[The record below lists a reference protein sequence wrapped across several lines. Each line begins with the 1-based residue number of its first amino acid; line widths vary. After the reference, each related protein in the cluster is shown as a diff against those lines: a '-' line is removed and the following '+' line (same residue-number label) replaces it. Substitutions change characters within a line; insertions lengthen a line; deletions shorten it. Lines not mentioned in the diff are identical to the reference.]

1 MWVPGPSWPGIRLI
15 GAYSVEMG
23 QSWAIRLRI
32 QRPRNFWLI
41 VTVNRMRVVCNH
53 PMRLRLL
60 LFLLLFLNAART
72 GFAGDVVTVK
82 INHFGLEGNYA
93 SPAEPTWVEVS
104 AHNNENGHA
113 VFQLVVSEVNLEN
126 DALPITEVVTVPAEL
141 TASETRV
148 FDVPLHIVPQN
159 HAVLYVQA
167 LSVEGHLLGRTGI
180 VVGQKMNGQI
190 IAMLCAT
197 ADLCRAIRQSIL
209 LSGGPEEQTR
219 KSSSLRLIQ
228 LTKPAPAGWAY
239 SSADIL
245 ILAMPMAQFSAAQRD
260 ALEIYLHRGGS
271 LVLVDDQLLDSSP
284 AEQPRFLDAY
294 RRRAEEG
301 RALSVGDGQFIRL
314 KSVSSRSFSDH
325 FRGLG
330 VAPSTPEELREL
342 VGRLQIGGVAGDPN
356 QVNPWLMRRLGTT
369 FRFPGFFEM
378 LSWIIGY
385 LVLTG
390 VVNFI
395 VLRRIGRPELGW
407 ITTPV
412 LAVLFSVLLYAVSAR
427 NHPSNFGVDEM
438 TVYRLDSLSPLAV
451 TTSRVRISAPVRST
465 VTPVLP
471 GNVVEGPGRRSP
483 FPFGFASGAS
493 QSPSEVFLNT
503 TWETSFPLRRWSF
516 SDLEFE
522 GQRRF
527 AGTVQ
532 RDNLGRIHNETGL
545 NYRQAMIVDER
556 DVFFLGELP
565 AGAVVDLTHVSHQ
578 PYEEETG
585 RRTSDAVAN
594 FPGIPFPH
602 KAIEKEQ
609 WFGEEWTKR
618 SDKEYADLSKQPF
631 ALSELIRGW
640 PKDAKAV
647 FSTTKA
653 VFFGL
658 SNEAT
663 LGATL
668 RDRSPDRK
676 AATLTM
682 IAFEEWP

>member
-1 MWVPGPSWPGIRLI
+1 
-15 GAYSVEMG
+15 
-23 QSWAIRLRI
+23 
-32 QRPRNFWLI
+32 
-41 VTVNRMRVVCNH
+41 
-53 PMRLRLL
+53 MRLRPA
-60 LFLLLFLNAART
+60 LFLALFFSVPRVCFAAGT
-72 GFAGDVVTVK
+72 VSVK
-82 INHFGLEGNYA
+82 ISHFGLEGNYG
-93 SPAEPTWVEVS
+93 SPSEPTWVEVA
-104 AHNNENGHA
+104 AHNNTDRPA
-113 VFQLVVSEVNLEN
+113 VFQLVVSELNLEN
-126 DALPITEVVTVPAEL
+126 DALPVSEVVTVPAEL
-141 TASETRV
+141 KASETRV
-148 FDVPLHIVPQN
+148 FDVPLHVVGQN
-159 HAVLYVQA
+159 YAVLYVQA
-167 LSVEGHLLGRTGI
+167 LTMEDHLLGRAGRP
-180 VVGQKMNGQI
+180 VGPKMNGQI

-197 ADLCRAIRQSIL
+197 PDVCRAIRESIL
-209 LSGGPEEQTR
+209 LSGSPEEQTR

-228 LTKPAPAGWAY
+228 LTKAASTGWAY
-239 SSADIL
+239 SPADII
-245 ILAMPMAQFSAAQRD
+245 ILAAPIAQFSEAQKD
-260 ALEIYLHRGGS
+260 ALETYLHRGGS
-271 LVLVDDQLLDSSP
+271 LALVDDQLADSSP
-284 AEQPRFLDAY
+284 AEQSRFLDAY

-301 RALSVGDGQFIRL
+301 RELSVGDGQFVHL

-330 VAPSTPEELREL
+330 VTSNTPEEAREI
-342 VGRLQIGGVAGDPN
+342 VGRLQIAGVTGNPD
-356 QVNPWLMRRLGTT
+356 QLNPWLMRRLGTT

-378 LSWIIGY
+378 VSWIIGY

-407 ITTPV
+407 ITMPA
-412 LAVLFSVLLYAVSAR
+412 LAVLFSLLLYAVGAR
-427 NHPSNFGVDEM
+427 NHPKNFGVDEM

-451 TTSRVRISAPVRST
+451 TTSRVRISAPVRSI

-471 GNVVEGPGRRSP
+471 GNVVEGTGRRSP
-483 FPFGFASGAS
+483 YAIGGVVEFSVGRRSGAVG
-493 QSPSEVFLNT
+493 EVRLGT

-532 RDNLGRIHNETGL
+532 RDKMGRIHNETGL
-545 NYRQAMIVDER
+545 NYRQAMIADER

-565 AGAVVDLTHVSHQ
+565 AGAVVDLAHVPHQ
-578 PYEEETG
+578 PYEDETG
-585 RRTSDAVAN
+585 RRTFDAVAN
-594 FPGIPFPH
+594 FPGIPFTH
-602 KAIEKEQ
+602 RAIEREQ

-618 SDKEYADLSKQPF
+618 SGKEFTDLTKQPF
-631 ALSELIRGW
+631 ELSELIRGW
-640 PKDAKAV
+640 PKDGKDV

-676 AATLTM
+676 AVTLTM
-682 IAFEEWP
+682 ITFEEWP